1 MDRARGT
8 SVVSSPM
15 MCRRQT
21 GVDGVASSQPS
32 VAAQSSS
39 ATGERGK
46 AVRHHCLACSDPAT
60 TYMEA
65 TGA

>member
-1 MDRARGT
+1 M

-21 GVDGVASSQPS
+21 RVDGVASAQPG

-46 AVRHHCLACSDPAT
+46 AARHHCSASSDLAV

-65 TGA
+65 TGV